1 MTMCIKRT
9 APNTRRRNL
18 TQLTGAVALAL
29 AGVWNAGVQAAD
41 NYPAKPIRMI
51 VPFPA
56 GGGTDIIGRLVGQE
70 LSARWGQSVVVEN
83 RPGASGTI
91 GYGMAAKAPADG
103 YTILLG
109 ITTLI
114 QAPWLYK
121 NLPYKISDL
130 TPVSQ
135 IVRSADILMVPSA
148 SGITTLR
155 QFVEKAKAN
164 PGSFSY
170 ASYGN
175 ASTSHFNGERFKK
188 EAGIDIVHVPFQ
200 GANPAMAAVLGNQL
214 NIGFI
219 DASTASAHLKS
230 DRVNVIGV
238 AGSLRHPALP
248 DVPTV
253 GEQGYPGLDANGFFA
268 VFVPAGT
275 PQPIVDKLGAEVADI
290 VKSPTVHA
298 RLTQMG
304 LVPVAS
310 LPAEFKAQLE
320 KDSLHWKQ
328 SAETLGIS
336 LD

>member
-1 MTMCIKRT
+1 MTVRT
-9 APNTRRRNL
+9 KTANTRRRHL
-18 TQLTGAVALAL
+18 AHLAGVAALAL
-29 AGVWNAGVQAAD
+29 TGVWSVGVQAAE
-41 NYPAKPIRMI
+41 NYPAKPIRII

-56 GGGTDIIGRLVGQE
+56 GGGTDMIGRLIGQE
-70 LSARWGQSVVVEN
+70 LSTRWGQSVVVEN
-83 RPGASGTI
+83 RSGASGTI
-91 GYGMAAKAPADG
+91 GYGMVAKAPADG

-121 NLPYKISDL
+121 NLPYTLSEL

-135 IVRSADILMVPSA
+135 IARSADILMVPSQ
-148 SGITTLR
+148 SGITTLQ

-164 PGSFSY
+164 PGALSY

-175 ASTSHFNGERFKK
+175 ASTSHLNGERFKK

-200 GANPAMAAVLGNQL
+200 GANPAMVAVLGNQV

-219 DASTASAHLKS
+219 DASSASAHLKS
-230 DRVNVIGV
+230 DRVNVVGV
-238 AGSLRHPALP
+238 AGSQRHPALP

-253 GEQGYPGLDANGFFA
+253 GEQGYPGLGANGFFA

-275 PQPIVDKLGAEVADI
+275 PDAIVNKLGAAVADI
-290 VKSPTVHA
+290 VKSPAVHG

-304 LVPVAS
+304 LIPVGS
-310 LPAEFKAQLE
+310 LPAQFKVQLE

-328 SAETLGIS
+328 AVEELGIK